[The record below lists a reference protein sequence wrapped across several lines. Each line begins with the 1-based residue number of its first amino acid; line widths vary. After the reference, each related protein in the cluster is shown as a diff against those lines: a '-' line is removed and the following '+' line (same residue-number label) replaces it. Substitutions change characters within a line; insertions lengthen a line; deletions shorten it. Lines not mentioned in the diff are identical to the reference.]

1 MPPIPPLFKLPIEPK
16 GNITCTQPSQRVYL
30 LTFDSAPDNRLTP
43 EFCATLVLAL
53 DILDRRF
60 EKGIVVT
67 TSAIPKFYSNG
78 LDFESAFKSK
88 SFFPDSLY
96 PLWRRLLTYPMP
108 TIALINGHAFA
119 AGIMTAMMHDY
130 RFMNPHRGF
139 LCLNELEFGASLKA
153 PMSSIFRQK
162 LPNPGTYRT
171 MVLEAKRFNALEALE
186 EGIVDGLGMVPEV
199 LKFAQEMALVD
210 KAKSGV
216 YGQLK
221 AEMWRETVAY
231 LEDHVRSEEI
241 IQERMQ
247 EEERLQERKE
257 KKVAEWEKTK
267 DHNGAKL

>member
-1 MPPIPPLFKLPIEPK
+1 MPPIPPLFKLPIGPR
-16 GNITCTQPSQRVYL
+16 GTITCTQPSQRVYL
-30 LTFDSAPDNRLTP
+30 LTFDSPPDNRLTP
-43 EFCATLVLAL
+43 EFCGAFVLAL

-60 EKGIVVT
+60 EKGLVLT

-88 SFFPDSLY
+88 SFFPEILY
-96 PLWRRLLTYPMP
+96 PLWKRLLTYPMP

-139 LCLNELEFGASLKA
+139 VCLNELEFGAPLKA

-162 LPNPGTYRT
+162 LPNPNTYRT
-171 MVLEAKRFNALEALE
+171 MVLEAKRFNALEALQ

-199 LKFAQEMALVD
+199 LKFVQEMRLVD

-221 AEMWRETVAY
+221 AEMWRETVGY
-231 LEDHVRSEEI
+231 LEDHVGSEVI
-241 IQERMQ
+241 IEDKIQGEKRCQEQREQ
-247 EEERLQERKE
+247 R
-257 KKVAEWEKTK
+257 VTDWEKFK
-267 DHNGAKL
+267 EHKGAKL